1 MRTVYFGAALM
12 VAAGVLSAG
21 ARPAVAAD
29 TKHSFAVHG
38 VGALSCAEMAN
49 AMTQVDP
56 QTKATSEAA
65 VRSTL
70 ASWMLGYVTALNRT
84 DAATYDA
91 TPVQDDAPLVNMV
104 IGVCSKN
111 PTARVETVVSAIFTS
126 LEKAKLPVESPEVK
140 VTVGTQSTVLRAA
153 TLLSLEKALVAQK
166 LLKSAD
172 ADGKFNDNVKAA
184 LVKYQTAQKLPQTGL
199 PDADTVIRA
208 LVETPQKG

>member
-1 MRTVYFGAALM
+1 MKTPYFAAAL
-12 VAAGVLSAG
+12 VIAAGVMSAG
-21 ARPAVAAD
+21 ARPATAAD

-38 VGALSCAEMAN
+38 IGALSCAEMAN

-70 ASWMLGYVTALNRT
+70 ASWMLGYVTALNRM
-84 DAATYDA
+84 DPATYDA
-91 TPVQDDAPLVNMV
+91 TPVQDDVPLVNMV
-104 IGVCSKN
+104 VGVCSKN

-126 LEKAKLPVESPEVK
+126 LDKAKLPTESPEVK
-140 VTVGTQSTVLRAA
+140 VTVGAQSTVLRQA

-172 ADGKFNDNVKAA
+172 ADGKFDDNVKAA